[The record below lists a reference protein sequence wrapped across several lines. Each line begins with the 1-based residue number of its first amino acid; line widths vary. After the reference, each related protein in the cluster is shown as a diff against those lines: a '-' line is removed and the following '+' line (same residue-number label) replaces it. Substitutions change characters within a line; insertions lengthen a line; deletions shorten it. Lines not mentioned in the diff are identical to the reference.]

1 MHRRQFIQ
9 NTALTFGALSVAN
22 QNLLAGLF
30 QDPWKIKMLTDNLG
44 IFIER
49 GGTIGFLLSKKARLN
64 DKVGQ
69 GMVVVDSQ
77 FPDQSKHLIDE
88 LKKRSDKPF
97 ELLINTH
104 HHGDHTAGNISFKGI
119 VTNVLA
125 HENSLINQI
134 ASAQKNKSEDKQ
146 LYPNL
151 TYNYTWGRNINK
163 EKIRMHYFGA
173 AHTNGDSFVHF
184 ENANIVHTGDLVF
197 NRRHPFVDRPG
208 GANMKNWI
216 DVLDKGINKFDSNT
230 TFIFGHA
237 GTGYEVTGKADD
249 LRAFQEYL
257 GNVLK
262 FVDGEIKAGKTKEEL
277 LKNKII
283 PGGEAWKSD
292 GIERPLTAA
301 WEELT
306 AK

>member
-1 MHRRQFIQ
+1 MNRRSFLQ
-9 NTALTFGALSVAN
+9 NTALTFGVLSLAN
-22 QNLLAGLF
+22 QNLLSGLF
-30 QDPWKIKMLTDNLG
+30 EDPWKIKMLTDNLG

-49 GGTIGFLLSKKARLN
+49 GGTIGFLLSKS
-64 DKVGQ
+64 GI
-69 GMVVVDSQ
+69 VVVDSQ
-77 FPDQSKHLIDE
+77 FPEQGKHLIDE
-88 LKKRSDKPF
+88 LKKRSLSAGQSGEAVF
-97 ELLINTH
+97 QLLINTH

-119 VTNVLA
+119 VANVLA

-134 ASAQKNKSEDKQ
+134 ATAQKNKSEDKQ
-146 LYPNL
+146 LYPDL
-151 TYNYTWGRNINK
+151 TYNYTWGRNIDK

-262 FVDGEIKAGKTKEEL
+262 FVDGEIKAGKTKEEI

-283 PGGEAWKSD
+283 PGSETWKSD

-301 WEELT
+301 WEELI